1 MSHVARIELDVR
13 DLSALKEAC
22 RDMGLEFVAGQTT
35 YKWFGRY
42 MGDHPLPEGMT
53 EADLGKCE
61 HAIRVP
67 GAAYEVGVRRKDNGF
82 ELLWD
87 FWHSGGLE
95 RKLGKNGGRLK
106 QAYGRRA
113 VMREAKRKGYKVKET
128 RTENGIRLEL
138 TGGRA

>member
-1 MSHVARIELDVR
+1 M
-13 DLSALKEAC
+13 
-22 RDMGLEFVAGQTT
+22 AGQTT

-42 MGDHPLPEGMT
+42 IGDYPLPEGMT
-53 EADLGKCE
+53 EADLGTCE

-82 ELLWD
+82 DLLWD
-87 FWHSGGLE
+87 FWPSGGLE
-95 RKLGKNGGRLK
+95 KKIGKNGGKLK
-106 QAYGRRA
+106 QSYGRRA